1 MPCSSSETDSA
12 HRLAAPN
19 VAPGEQS
26 IAGLKGVGAQTLK
39 KLERLGLRT
48 LQDLLF
54 HLPHRY
60 EDRTRVVPL
69 GSLRGGDH
77 ALIAGCIELCE
88 LTPTARRSLVV
99 RIADG
104 SGHLHLRFFHFTAD
118 QRRQLEPGRWVRCF
132 GEIRDGFYGLEIVHP
147 DYRLVSEHEARQ
159 AEATLTPVYPLTE
172 GIPQKQLRKLVAQAL
187 SEAEHLPD
195 WLPTALLPRQSQ
207 LSLADALRQLH
218 TPPAGSTEQSAAIV
232 AARHRLVFEEL
243 VAHRLSLS
251 RLRSLTRQHRAPP
264 LHIDAQTAE
273 RFRGALP
280 FALTAAQQRVIEEIT
295 ADLAQPRPMMRLVQG
310 DVGSGKTVVAAFA
323 ALAALASQ
331 HQVAIMAPTELL
343 AEQHGH
349 SFRQWLEPLGVGVR
363 FLSGKAKGENRRSG
377 LDDLATG
384 QCGVI
389 VGTHALFQDQVRFH
403 NLGLVII
410 DEQHRFGVHQR
421 LALREKGGQG
431 GRYPHQLIMTA
442 TPIPRTLAMIGYA
455 DLDLS
460 VIDERPPGR
469 TPVRTTVMPTT
480 RRDDII
486 ARIGEWTRLGRQVYW
501 VCTLI
506 EESEALQAEAAENAA
521 TRLTEALPAVRVAL
535 IHGRMKAAEKEA
547 TMQSFKSGAIEV
559 LVATTVIEVGVD
571 VPNASLMVIEN
582 AERLGLAQLHQLRGR
597 VGRGPG
603 EAHCVLLYQ
612 PPLSRNARERLGILR
627 ESDDGFVIAEKD
639 MALRGPGELLGTR
652 QTGQVQFRIADL
664 TRDAELMEGVH
675 DAAETIAETAPAA
688 VAPLIARWLGT
699 AAMYAEA

>member
-1 MPCSSSETDSA
+1 MTG
-12 HRLAAPN
+12 RTGAP
-19 VAPGEQS
+19 EQRS
-26 IAGLKGVGAQTLK
+26 IASLKGVGAQTLK
-39 KLERLGLRT
+39 KLERLGLHT

-77 ALIAGCIELCE
+77 LLIAGRIELSE
-88 LTPTARRSLVV
+88 VTPAGRRSLIV

-104 SGHLHLRFFHFTAD
+104 TGHLHLRFFHFSAD
-118 QRRQLEPGRWVRCF
+118 QRRQFERGRWLRCF
-132 GEIRDGFYGLEIVHP
+132 GEVRDGFYGLEIVHP
-147 DYRLVSEHEARQ
+147 DYRLIAESESRQ
-159 AEATLTPVYPLTE
+159 AESALTPVYPLTE

-195 WLPTALLPRQSQ
+195 WLPPGLLPRQSQ
-207 LSLADALRQLH
+207 LGLAEALRQLH
-218 TPPAGSTEQSAAIV
+218 APPAGSTEQSAAIV

-264 LHIDAQTAE
+264 LRIDARTAD
-273 RFRGALP
+273 RFRQALP
-280 FALTAAQQRVIEEIT
+280 FALTGAQQRVIEEIT
-295 ADLAQPRPMMRLVQG
+295 ADLARDHPMMRLVQG

-323 ALAALASQ
+323 ALAALSSQ

-343 AEQHGH
+343 AEQHGQ
-349 SFRQWLEPLGVGVR
+349 SFRHWLEPLGVGVR
-363 FLSGKAKGENRRSG
+363 FLSGKAKGEHRRTV

-384 QCGVI
+384 QAGVI
-389 VGTHALFQDQVRFH
+389 VGTHALFQEQVRFH

-421 LALREKGGQG
+421 LALREKGGQA

-480 RRDDII
+480 RRDEII
-486 ARIGEWTRLGRQVYW
+486 ARIGDWAAQGRQVYW

-506 EESEALQAEAAENAA
+506 EESEALQAEAAENSAA
-521 TRLTEALPAVRVAL
+521 RLAEALPDLRVAL
-535 IHGRMKAAEKEA
+535 IHGRMKAADKEA
-547 TMQSFKSGAIEV
+547 TMQAFKSGAIEV

-612 PPLSRNARERLGILR
+612 PPLSQTARERLGILR

-664 TRDAELMEGVH
+664 TRDADLMDAVH
-675 DAAETIAETAPAA
+675 DAVESIAEASPSA
-688 VAPLIARWLGT
+688 VAPLIERWLGT